1 MKLKHP
7 YRVEQQ
13 LETIRLSPGSRF
25 YTRAR
30 GRTFNACVRIT
41 KKDAIRLITSH
52 PNQFTLYVT
61 ISGGIA
67 LEPALH
73 EHSEPT
79 R

>member
-13 LETIRLSPGSRF
+13 LKTIRLSPGCRF
-25 YTRAR
+25 YTHAQ
-30 GRTFNACVRIT
+30 GRTFNSRVRIT
-41 KKDAIRLITSH
+41 KKDAIRLITSRS
-52 PNQFTLYVT
+52 NQFTLYVT
-61 ISGGIA
+61 ISEIT